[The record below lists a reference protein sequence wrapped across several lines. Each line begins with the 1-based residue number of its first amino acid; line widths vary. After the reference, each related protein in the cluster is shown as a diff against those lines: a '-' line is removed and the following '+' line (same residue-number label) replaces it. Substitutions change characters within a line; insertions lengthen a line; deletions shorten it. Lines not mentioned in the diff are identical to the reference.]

1 MKLHI
6 IESPEELIQGFE
18 SALATNEGIVID
30 HVSDNECEQ
39 VVANNIIE
47 KFPLA
52 SVSSVLQK
60 IVSKIRVGGTLN
72 LSGIDA
78 NCFCKAYI
86 NDMTTK
92 ESLCEAINRCS
103 SMLEVHDIIAALN
116 SLGLEINYYRITG
129 VNYEV
134 SASRK

>member
-1 MKLHI
+1 MKLHV

-18 SALATNEGIVID
+18 SALVTDGGIVID

-39 VVANNIIE
+39 IIANNILE

-52 SVSSVLQK
+52 SVGAALQK
-60 IVSKIRVGGTLN
+60 IVSKLRMGGNIN

-78 NCFCKAYI
+78 NCFCKAFI

-92 ESLCEAINRCS
+92 ESMCEAINKCS
-103 SMLEVHDIIAALN
+103 SILEVKDVIAMLN
-116 SLGLEINYYRITG
+116 GLGLEINYYRIAG
-129 VNYEV
+129 VNYEI
-134 SASRK
+134 SATRK